1 MCIFEI
7 GWHEVVIPQRENTWY
22 EYWFIELLSAQCLR
36 KEKKFV
42 DVEKV
47 KLPENTLLKLYNF
60 PSAGVIVELTKENEF
75 RALGYKHLNA
85 IYMKGSD
92 FVERGR
98 FHKIRDEIVK
108 NHKGET
114 VVIYRMMNSML
125 PWYQDY
131 MISVNKELDGK
142 YCRRLENNL
151 DKGLCICVP
160 ENKKDEILIAKY
172 DDELSCEDKTIKI
185 KNNFIKKL
193 NKIMSN
199 KGAL

>member
-1 MCIFEI
+1 MLSSTILI
-7 GWHEVVIPQRENTWY
+7 LIPKDSY
-22 EYWFIELLSAQCLR
+22 EWDNLR

-60 PSAGVIVELTKENEF
+60 PSAGVIVELAKENKF

-85 IYMKGSD
+85 TYMKGSD

-151 DKGLCICVP
+151 DEGLCICVP
-160 ENKKDEILIAKY
+160 ENKKDEILVDKNV
-172 DDELSCEDKTIKI
+172 DELSCEDETVKI
-185 KNNFIKKL
+185 KNNFIKKT
-193 NKIMSN
+193 
-199 KGAL
+199 